1 MQRNL
6 HDGLLACLSGA
17 LLALAFP
24 RFGHPV
30 FAWIA
35 LAPGWAALARHPR
48 PAWSRALL
56 LGLLTGFVYFGG
68 TLYWL
73 PEVMVT
79 FGGLARPVAIAVAGL
94 LVAYLALFPGAAAAA
109 IAVALRRY
117 GLPGLWLAPL
127 AWVGAEWVRG
137 WLFTGFPWVALGYS
151 QATVIPV
158 IQLASVVGV
167 LGVSGL
173 VAFVSAALA
182 HAVVAPRRTALAG
195 LAVAAAMVA
204 ATAAWGAWRVA
215 RGDLVRGG
223 TLLRVGI
230 VQGNVP
236 QDEKW
241 DPGRARQ
248 ILTRYLDLTRSVA
261 GRGAVL
267 VVWPESATPFYF
279 EEDPAG
285 ETVRAAARETGAYL
299 LFGSDQI
306 ERGPVPRYYNAA
318 FLLDPAGRTVAVYR
332 KRHLVPFGEYVPL
345 KRLLFFVSPLV
356 EAVSD
361 FSPGTGPVLM
371 DVGGHAVSAAICYEA
386 VFEYLAREAVERG
399 SQLLITLTNDAWY
412 GRSSA
417 PWQHFEQASV
427 RAVEQGRYLVRAANT
442 GVSGI
447 VDPYGRAIARTD
459 LFETT
464 ALAGE
469 VRLHGGRTVY
479 GRMGDSFA
487 WASAAVAGLA
497 VVVPGGG
504 ARRRSHR
511 SGRRR
516 R

>member
-1 MQRNL
+1 V
-6 HDGLLACLSGA
+6 
-17 LLALAFP
+17 P
-24 RFGHPV
+24 
-30 FAWIA
+30 AWV
-35 LAPGWAALARHPR
+35 ALAREPR
-48 PAWSRALL
+48 PPWPRAFL
-56 LGLLTGFVYFGG
+56 LGVLTGLVYFGG

-73 PEVMVT
+73 PDVMVT

-94 LVAYLALFPGAAAAA
+94 FVAYLALFPAAAAA
-109 IAVALRRY
+109 AVALALRRY

-127 AWVGAEWVRG
+127 AWVGTEWLRG
-137 WLFTGFPWVALGYS
+137 WLFTGFPWVVLGYS
-151 QATVIPV
+151 QAPVIPV
-158 IQLASVVGV
+158 IQLASVLGV

-182 HAVVAPRRTALAG
+182 HAVVASRRAAVSGVLVAAG
-195 LAVAAAMVA
+195 LVGGTV
-204 ATAAWGAWRVA
+204 AWGSWRVA
-215 RGDLVRGG
+215 RGDLVRDG
-223 TLLRVGI
+223 TPLRVGV

-241 DPGRARQ
+241 DPVRARA
-248 ILTRYLDLTRSVA
+248 ILARYLDLTRQVA

-285 ETVRAAARETGAYL
+285 EAVRAAARETGTYL

-306 ERGPVPRYYNAA
+306 ERGPAPRYYNAA
-318 FLLDPAGRTVAVYR
+318 FLLDPAGRTAAVYR

-361 FSPGTGPVLM
+361 FSPGAGPVMM

-386 VFEYLAREAVERG
+386 VFEYLAREAVGQG
-399 SQLLITLTNDAWY
+399 SQLLTTLTNDAWY

-417 PWQHFEQASV
+417 PWQHFEQARV

-447 VDPYGRAIARTD
+447 VDPYGRVTARTA
-459 LFETT
+459 LFETAT
-464 ALAGE
+464 VTGE
-469 VRLHGGRTVY
+469 VRLRGGRTVY
-479 GRMGDSFA
+479 GRIGDSFA

-497 VVVPGGG
+497 VVVPSGRSRPGS
-504 ARRRSHR
+504 RRA
-511 SGRRR
+511 GRRR